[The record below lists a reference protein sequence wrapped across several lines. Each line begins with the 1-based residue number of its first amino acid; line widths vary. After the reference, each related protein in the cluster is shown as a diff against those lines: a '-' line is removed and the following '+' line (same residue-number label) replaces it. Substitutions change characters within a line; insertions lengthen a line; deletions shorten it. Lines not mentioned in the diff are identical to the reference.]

1 MNDEIDVLPKLL
13 QEVKKEFEL
22 SYRESKI
29 IRNAFAT
36 LEAKKATYKTAN
48 EFAIEIGEILSK
60 ALGASIS
67 ADKLPNG
74 KMYYN
79 IAQRLLTDVLG
90 RNHEIVSGYASDVQ
104 KNLNDKAKIGL
115 KVQVPELNKDRIAGI
130 VNRFSSEDNFED
142 VSWLL
147 DEPIVNFTQSIIDDS
162 IRKNA
167 EFHHKAGLQPE
178 IIRKSYSHCCEWC
191 QEVQGN
197 YKYPR
202 VPKDVYRRHR
212 HCRCIVD
219 YDPKSGKTQNVW
231 TKKWSKEDSNSHK
244 EEQIKQQKQ
253 YTEKNNEKKE
263 SEFKN
268 RQLLHYKNKAI
279 DAIKKTDMSK
289 KVGLDN
295 YKKFIDIFDTIKDE
309 NTLKLY
315 QKLGSK
321 IEYEK
326 LGKTGNFA
334 EKNRVQLNQSAFD
347 GKVVKTLNKY
357 WAKPMSTTFHE
368 NGHAL
373 DYLGLQAITKGKKV
387 VIGEKKVRL
396 FGETTKVSVYATH
409 SSHLPQYNLRET
421 IREDLWRRING
432 DLPMIKELGENPK
445 QSEKDKII
453 KIAKENQKKFQEE
466 MKELFKENPS
476 AVANLSDMV
485 EATGWYKEPQPFGYG
500 HGKNYWKKPGS
511 AEAEFFAE
519 ISELIAVDPEGY
531 RVVKEILP
539 NAVNV
544 YHKIVN
550 DILKGV

>member
-1 MNDEIDVLPKLL
+1 MVEDIVPSLL
-13 QEVKKEFEL
+13 KKIKSEFEGARLDSEVLKDLL
-22 SYRESKI
+22 SKLHHSK
-29 IRNAFAT
+29 ASY
-36 LEAKKATYKTAN
+36 LDAN
-48 EFAIEIGEILSK
+48 QYAIEIGEILSK
-60 ALGASIS
+60 VLGASLTNET
-67 ADKLPNG
+67 LPDG

-79 IAQRLLTDVLG
+79 IAQRVLTDVLG
-90 RNHEIVSGYASDVQ
+90 RNYELVSDYTEQIQ
-104 KNLNDKAKIGL
+104 KNLNSDAKIGL
-115 KVQVPELNKDRIAGI
+115 AVQVPELNQDRIDGL
-130 VNRFSSEDNFED
+130 VNRLASEESFDD
-142 VSWLL
+142 VRWLL
-147 DEPIVNFTQSIIDDS
+147 EEPVVNFTQSIIDDS
-162 IRKNA
+162 IQKNA
-167 EFHHKAGLQPE
+167 EFQHKSGLQPE
-178 IIRKSYSHCCEWC
+178 IVRKSAYHCCEWC
-191 QEVQGN
+191 QEVQGI

-202 VPKDVYRRHR
+202 VPKDIYRRHQR
-212 HCRCIVD
+212 CRCTVD
-219 YDPKSGKTQNVW
+219 YDPKSGKVQNVW
-231 TKKWSKEDSNSHK
+231 TKKWSKEDSNSRK
-244 EEQIKQQKQ
+244 EERIKLQKQ
-253 YTEKNNEKKE
+253 YSEKNIEKKNLNL
-263 SEFKN
+263 KN
-268 RQLLHYKNKAI
+268 RQLLHYKNEAI
-279 DAIKKTDMSK
+279 DAIKKTNMPQ
-289 KVGLDN
+289 KVGTEN

-445 QSEKDKII
+445 QSEKNKII